1 MGSRV
6 TAKARILQQDVTRA
20 VKGMINAGVQIG
32 GIRIAP
38 DGEIVVF
45 SSTRAES
52 PLLSPS
58 TNPLDEVLLNAP
70 QGKAAR

>member
-1 MGSRV
+1 M
-6 TAKARILQQDVTRA
+6 TAKARVLQQDVTRA
-20 VKGMINAGVQIG
+20 VKGMINAGVTIG

-45 SSTRAES
+45 SSACAES
-52 PLLSPS
+52 LMPSPT
-58 TNPLDEVLLNAP
+58 TNPLDEVLLNVP

>member
-1 MGSRV
+1 M
-6 TAKARILQQDVTRA
+6 TAKARVLQADVTRI
-20 VKGMINAGVQIG
+20 VKGMIDAGVAIG
-32 GIRIAP
+32 GVRVAP

-45 SSTRAES
+45 IPGHIES
-52 PLLSPS
+52 PLAEP

>member
-1 MGSRV
+1 M
-6 TAKARILQQDVTRA
+6 TAKGHFKEADVTRA
-20 VKGMINAGVQIG
+20 VKGFTKAGLAVG

-38 DGEIVVF
+38 DGEIVIF
-45 SSTRAES
+45 SADCAES
-52 PLLSPS
+52 LMPSPT

>member
-1 MGSRV
+1 M

-20 VKGMINAGVQIG
+20 VKGVIAAGVPIG

-45 SSTRAES
+45 TPACAES
-52 PLLSPS
+52 LAPISS
-58 TNPLDEVLLNAP
+58 ANPLDEVLLNAP

>member
-1 MGSRV
+1 M

-20 VKGMINAGVQIG
+20 VKGMLNAGVSIG

-45 SSTRAES
+45 STASSES
-52 PLLSPS
+52 LMPSPS